1 MLPQVAVGS
10 NKMKNF
16 NLISISALA
25 LISIS
30 CSFGVFAEKSYQQ
43 KYADARGEQIPV
55 KCYVEYRGG
64 GDDIQFIVGAF
75 ENPNQAKSLLVNRQV
90 VKSKSKSKK
99 TILKVKECVKE
110 EKKFSSSRARNLD
123 KLSPR

>member
-1 MLPQVAVGS
+1 
-10 NKMKNF
+10 
-16 NLISISALA
+16 
-25 LISIS
+25 
-30 CSFGVFAEKSYQQ
+30 
-43 KYADARGEQIPV
+43 
-55 KCYVEYRGG
+55 VEYRGG

-75 ENPNQAKSLLVNRQV
+75 EKPNQAKPLLVNRQV